1 MHNKKINPHIICAAV
16 CAFVFVCA
24 LIGTLL
30 IYGAKPA
37 GQIEIISHGELIY
50 KGASVKRGA
59 PVYIDAGNGENIVRI
74 DEKGVCVES
83 ANCPDKDC
91 VNSGYLKNTY
101 LPIVCLPNELIIR
114 YTLSGGAADSDEPDA
129 ISQ

>member
-1 MHNKKINPHIICAAV
+1 MRNRKIKPHIICAAV
-16 CAFVFVCA
+16 CIFVFACA

-37 GQIEIISHGELIY
+37 GQIEIISHGELIF
-50 KGASVKRGA
+50 KGSSVKHGAST
-59 PVYIDAGNGENIVRI
+59 YINASNGENIIRI

-91 VNSGYLKNTY
+91 VNSGYLKNAY
-101 LPIVCLPNELIIR
+101 LPIVCLPHKLIVR
-114 YTLSGGAADSDEPDA
+114 YPA
-129 ISQ
+129 